1 MISSRLRSARLS
13 SDILVV
19 KNEAK
24 LFVPPPQFAIHQ
36 IDQSSVLIEAIVP
49 SDKPAAFEETYEIYS
64 KKDNADD
71 QWTKVCLEDLF
82 RTESSLVDRND
93 RQRSS
98 EFNHQKPGREYGVRL

>member
-1 MISSRLRSARLS
+1 M
-13 SDILVV
+13 

-49 SDKPAAFEETYEIYS
+49 SDKPAAFEDAYDIYS

-71 QWTKVCLEDLF
+71 QWTKVRLEDLF
-82 RTESSLVDRND
+82 DTQSSRLDRND
-93 RQRSS
+93 RQRPS
-98 EFNHQKPGREYGVRL
+98 EFNHQKSGREYGVCL